1 MQLPDMPTGLT
12 YLALRPLMLPLALVC
27 LVFGFVLW
35 RFMGDLPSVLGMG
48 FRILF
53 SAAAPKEAP
62 TEQAPAQEVPAVDPV
77 VLGLR
82 AIVARDTM
90 FDAAAF
96 LVWVREAA
104 TELAQAWA
112 ARNLDACRGFLS
124 DDCYELQKAQMK
136 RGLADGWRLF
146 ASNVTF
152 ADGQILAAAA
162 NEQGDGITVRIQ
174 TSCPPETGKV
184 VRGRRVGEWVEDWL
198 FRRSLV
204 LSPADQGVRRQ
215 ILRRG
220 DWKLIRMD
228 HVAIHYERV
237 A

>member
-27 LVFGFVLW
+27 LCIGFVLW

-53 SAAAPKEAP
+53 AAAAPKEAP
-62 TEQAPAQEVPAVDPV
+62 AQQAPAEEVPAVDPV

-82 AIVARDTM
+82 AVVARDAS

-104 TELAQAWA
+104 TGLAQAWA
-112 ARNLDACRGFLS
+112 GRSLDSCRALLS
-124 DDCYELQKAQMK
+124 DDCYELQKAQME
-136 RGLADGWRLF
+136 RGLADGWRLS
-146 ASNVTF
+146 AGSVSF
-152 ADGQILAAAA
+152 ADGQIVAAAA
-162 NEQGDGITVRIQ
+162 NEQGDGITVRIEV
-174 TSCPPETGKV
+174 TGASETGKV
-184 VRGRRVGEWVEDWL
+184 VRGRRVSAWVEDWL
-198 FRRSLV
+198 FRRGLV
-204 LSPADQGVRRQ
+204 LSPAGQGVRRQ
-215 ILRRG
+215 IVQRG

-228 HVAIHYERV
+228 HVAIHYER
-237 A
+237 AA